1 MTGGGTRLPPP
12 PRAAYSCRMNASPD
26 IRDAVAADAEGIAA
40 IYNHAVRH
48 TTAIWIDTPVDVAN
62 RAAWLA
68 GVQRQ
73 GYPVLVATDEVG
85 GVLGYAA
92 FVDWRPFDGRSHT
105 VEHSIYIRHDARGR
119 GVGKALMEALIARA
133 RALGKHV
140 MIAAI
145 DAGNPASL
153 ALHKTLGFREVGLLP
168 QVGIKFGLWLD
179 LAFLQ
184 LTLDDRATP
193 D

>member
-1 MTGGGTRLPPP
+1 MQ
-12 PRAAYSCRMNASPD
+12 
-26 IRDAVAADAEGIAA
+26 IRDAVAADIAGMTD
-40 IYNHAVRH
+40 IYNHAVAH
-48 TTAIWIDTPVDVAN
+48 TTAIWNDRVVDVAN

-73 GYPVLVATDEVG
+73 GCPVLVAVDAAG

-140 MIAAI
+140 MVAAI

-168 QVGIKFGLWLD
+168 QVGMKFGLWLD